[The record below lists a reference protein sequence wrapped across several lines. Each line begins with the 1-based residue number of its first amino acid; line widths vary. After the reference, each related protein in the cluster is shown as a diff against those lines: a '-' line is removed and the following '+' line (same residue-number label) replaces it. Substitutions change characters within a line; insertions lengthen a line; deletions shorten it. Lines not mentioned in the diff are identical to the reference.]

1 LDMHHFVDVTARTI
15 KTSRRLS
22 RRPVDKVEAR
32 RIELAEAV
40 LKTLGEL
47 GYARTSLR
55 EIAQKS
61 GFTHGVF
68 HYYFRDKVD
77 LICCSVRHYK
87 SKCIT
92 RYDEV
97 TASAKTR
104 AELMEGFLSKL
115 GETVGEDAAMHRLW
129 YDLRS
134 QALFEPSF
142 RSDVLEIDKN
152 LETMVWRI
160 TFRYA
165 ELGGTRPAI
174 SPEALYA
181 LFDGLFQ
188 KYLLRHLSDD
198 RKAIP
203 DLLASVRQLLPTI
216 T

>member
-1 LDMHHFVDVTARTI
+1 MREQACGR
-15 KTSRRLS
+15 S
-22 RRPVDKVEAR
+22 
-32 RIELAEAV
+32 
-40 LKTLGEL
+40 LKN
-47 GYARTSLR
+47 
-55 EIAQKS
+55 Q

-97 TASAKTR
+97 TASARTR

-115 GETVGEDAAMHRLW
+115 GETVREDAAMHRLW

-152 LETMVWRI
+152 LEIMVWRI
-160 TFRYA
+160 TSRYA

-181 LFDGLFQ
+181 VFDGLFQ

-198 RKAIP
+198 RKSHP
-203 DLLASVRQLLPTI
+203 RLACKYQAVAADHHLTKERSRRPVAGPRLCLCLSGCRVRNARAKARAA
-216 T
+216 